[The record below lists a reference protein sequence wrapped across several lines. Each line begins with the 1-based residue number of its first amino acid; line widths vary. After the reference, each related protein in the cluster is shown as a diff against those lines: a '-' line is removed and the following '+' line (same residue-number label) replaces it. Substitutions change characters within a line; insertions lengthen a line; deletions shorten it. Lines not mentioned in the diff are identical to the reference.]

1 MLPDRGAGAGFAA
14 TVYGIDASPWPFAAA
29 ASEIQDE
36 SLAADQLQSRSVET
50 ETVPLPPF
58 AVNDEGLLLTEIA
71 HLLEVGAVSEVDDD
85 VQPAAASARNAAPK
99 AESRRVGQCIGS
111 TGGDLMH
118 GARQHAYA
126 IFATARSS

>member
-1 MLPDRGAGAGFAA
+1 MFPERGAGAGFAA
-14 TVYGIDASPWPFAAA
+14 TLYGIDASPWPFAAA
-29 ASEIQDE
+29 ASDIHGA
-36 SLAADQLQSRSVET
+36 STAADQLQSRAAMT

-58 AVNDEGLLLTEIA
+58 AVNEDGLLLTEIA

-85 VQPAAASARNAAPK
+85 VQRAAASARNAAPS

-111 TGGDLMH
+111 TGADLMH
-118 GARQHAYA
+118 GARQNAYA